1 MTPASPLFTKTMF
14 NVRKGKAKKKKAKL
28 LTRIKKSERDLTSAM
43 AAVEK
48 LEADL
53 VEKKKGA
60 EKLTVDI
67 EEKKKAAEKL
77 TVDIEE
83 KKKAYV
89 AAGLQVEFNEL
100 SDKANSACSVKFARN
115 IIKRKCDNG
124 TLTVSGKDMSKL
136 AARIVAC
143 WAMSRG
149 GTIDELHGDSDFAV
163 SDTGDVLYD
172 SDIVNT
178 VDELFDLGIVD
189 IKQDTEPVCYVV
201 VEEFCHF
208 FGNKVEEVNEEVN
221 DNAE

>member
-53 VEKKKGA
+53 V
-60 EKLTVDI
+60 
-67 EEKKKAAEKL
+67 EKKKAAEKL

>member
-14 NVRKGKAKKKKAKL
+14 NVRKGKAKKEKAKL
-28 LTRIKKSERDLTSAM
+28 LTRIKNSERDLTSAM

-67 EEKKKAAEKL
+67 EEKKKAH
-77 TVDIEE
+77 
-83 KKKAYV
+83 V
-89 AAGLQVEFNEL
+89 AAGLRVEYNEFL
-100 SDKANSACSVKFARN
+100 DKANSACSVKFALK
-115 IIKRKCDNG
+115 IIKQKCGNG
-124 TLTVSGKDMSKL
+124 PLTVSGKDMSKL
-136 AARIVAC
+136 AARIVAG

-149 GTIDELHGDSDFAV
+149 GTIDELHEDSDLAV
-163 SDTGDVLYD
+163 SDTGDELYD

-178 VDELFDLGIVD
+178 VDELFDLGIVG

-208 FGNKVEEVNEEVN
+208 FGNKVEEVHEEVHEEVN
-221 DNAE
+221 GNAE